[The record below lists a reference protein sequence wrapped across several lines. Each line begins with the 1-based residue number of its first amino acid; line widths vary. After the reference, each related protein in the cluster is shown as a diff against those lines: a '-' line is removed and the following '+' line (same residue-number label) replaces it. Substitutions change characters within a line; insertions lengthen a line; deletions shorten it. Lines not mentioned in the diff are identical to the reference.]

1 MKTTKIPVK
10 IVEYT
15 IDGETRKNVMID
27 MLDTYDIEGDPEEK
41 IKNFK
46 EKYFEL
52 VEDAKKIMPERREN
66 KIPSVYWKIGDMF
79 EKFNENMNSQ
89 FEITNYG
96 EALER
101 DFGLSYRY
109 VEELIIF
116 VKLFKE
122 NEIDDDTSMSIYRA
136 LVWKKSQL
144 EEINELEKEKTRL
157 MKRTKNK
164 ESIKRED
171 YKNELTKLVESKM
184 KQKVSKKV
192 K

>member
-1 MKTTKIPVK
+1 MEKIPVK
-10 IVEYT
+10 IVELT
-15 IDGETRKNVMID
+15 SPSGKSAVDVMID
-27 MLDTYDIEGDPEEK
+27 VFDYNEIDDAQKEIRE
-41 IKNFK
+41 FK

-52 VEDAKKIMPERREN
+52 VKKAKKIMPKKREE

-79 EKFNENMNSQ
+79 REFNKNVKNKL
-89 FEITNYG
+89 EITNYG

-116 VKLFKE
+116 VELFKE

-136 LVWKKSQL
+136 LVWKKNQL
-144 EEINELEKEKTRL
+144 EEINELGKEKSRL

-171 YKNELTKLVESKM
+171 YKKELTELVESKM

>member
-1 MKTTKIPVK
+1 
-10 IVEYT
+10 
-15 IDGETRKNVMID
+15 MID
-27 MLDTYDIEGDPEEK
+27 VFDYNEIEDAQKEIRE
-41 IKNFK
+41 FK

-52 VEDAKKIMPERREN
+52 VENAKKIMPKKREE

-79 EKFNENMNSQ
+79 RKFNKNIKNKL
-89 FEITNYG
+89 EITNYG

-101 DFGLSYRY
+101 DFGLSSRY

-116 VKLFKE
+116 VELFKE
-122 NEIDDDTSMSIYRA
+122 NEIVDDTSMSIYRA

-144 EEINELEKEKTRL
+144 EEINELGKEKSRL

-171 YKNELTKLVESKM
+171 YKKELTELVESKM